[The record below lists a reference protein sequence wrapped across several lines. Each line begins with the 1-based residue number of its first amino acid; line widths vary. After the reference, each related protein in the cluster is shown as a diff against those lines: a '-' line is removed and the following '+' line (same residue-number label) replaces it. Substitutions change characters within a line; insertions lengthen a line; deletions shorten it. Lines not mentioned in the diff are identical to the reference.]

1 MQIAWHVN
9 VQISSSSDESQA
21 RKIPQKCNFLS
32 SMIVFT
38 WGRGCCSNKKGAWKA
53 PWVKC
58 RKWFWRNFLACKRNH
73 NESFESLSKTSLHL
87 QPNFTWCYSQVLYS
101 TVWSSSTFTNILK
114 FGTRKPTKCT
124 TSCKHSKPFKFEAKC
139 RKELKPKASNDGVN

>member
-9 VQISSSSDESQA
+9 VQISSRTSMKVRPEKFHRNVIFS
-21 RKIPQKCNFLS
+21 RV

-87 QPNFTWCYSQVLYS
+87 QPNFTWCYSQVLY
-101 TVWSSSTFTNILK
+101 TQYDHHRHLQTFLERSLAHANQQNAQHHVNIQSPL
-114 FGTRKPTKCT
+114 
-124 TSCKHSKPFKFEAKC
+124 S
-139 RKELKPKASNDGVN
+139 LKPNAEKN

>member
-1 MQIAWHVN
+1 MKVRPEKFHRN
-9 VQISSSSDESQA
+9 VI
-21 RKIPQKCNFLS
+21 F

-38 WGRGCCSNKKGAWKA
+38 WGGSNKKGAWKPLKP

-87 QPNFTWCYSQVLYS
+87 SISVHVMLFT
-101 TVWSSSTFTNILK
+101 SSPLQYDHHRHLQTFPERLA
-114 FGTRKPTKCT
+114 RKPTKCT
-124 TSCKHSKPFKFEAKC
+124 TSCKQSKPFKFEAKC
-139 RKELKPKASNDGVN
+139 RKVKA

>member
-1 MQIAWHVN
+1 MQIAWHVYF

-21 RKIPQKCNFLS
+21 RKIPQKCNFL

-87 QPNFTWCYSQVLYS
+87 QPNFTWCYSQVLY
-101 TVWSSSTFTNILK
+101 TQYDHHRHLQTFLERSLAHANQQNAQHHVNIQSPL
-114 FGTRKPTKCT
+114 
-124 TSCKHSKPFKFEAKC
+124 S
-139 RKELKPKASNDGVN
+139 LKPNAEKN